1 MKRIKTLL
9 LALAASFITAT
20 AQTDEITVHNDQS
33 GRDEVIDLPEGMS
46 VSCDSLINE
55 WMAKKYLYPDTT
67 CANPDYNP
75 TFTTEEYQERL
86 RRLPVVME
94 MPYNSVVQKF
104 IDQYSGRLRR
114 TVSYALGAGNFYI
127 PIFEEALDYYGLPLE
142 LKYLPVIES
151 ALEPK
156 AKSSAGAVGLWQFML
171 ATGKRYDL
179 KVNSLIDERQDPYKS
194 SWAAARY
201 LRDLYKI
208 YRDWNLVIAAY
219 NCGPTNVNKAIHRAN
234 GVRDYWTIY
243 PYLPSETRGYVP
255 AFIAANYIM
264 NYYCEHNICP
274 MKTKIPITTD
284 TVTIMRDLHMQQVAE
299 LCNIDVE
306 AIQALNPQYRTQL
319 IPGSSGPMTLR
330 LPTETLNTF
339 IDLKDSVYNYRVDEL
354 LTRRSSVEV
363 DDRLD
368 NRSVASK
375 RRAARQQSA
384 SESSSSSRSSASKSS
399 SRKSSRSSSSK
410 SSSRSSRSSRKSKKE
425 KSSASATVR
434 KGDTLIEIAHRNGTT
449 VEKLKKKN
457 KIKGN
462 MIKPGQKL
470 KVK

>member
-20 AQTDEITVHNDQS
+20 AQTDEITVHNDQN

-354 LTRRSSVEV
+354 LTRRSCVEV

-375 RRAARQQSA
+375 RRAVRQQSA

-410 SSSRSSRSSRKSKKE
+410 SSSRSSKSSRKSKKE

-462 MIKPGQKL
+462 IIKPGQKL

>member
-20 AQTDEITVHNDQS
+20 AQTDEITVHNDQN

-274 MKTKIPITTD
+274 MKTKLPITTD

-299 LCNIDVE
+299 LCNINVE

-354 LTRRSSVEV
+354 LTRRSCVEV

-410 SSSRSSRSSRKSKKE
+410 SSSRSSRSSRKSKKV

-462 MIKPGQKL
+462 IIKPGQKL

>member
-20 AQTDEITVHNDQS
+20 AQTDEITVHNDQN

-156 AKSSAGAVGLWQFML
+156 AKSPAGAVGLWQFML

-274 MKTKIPITTD
+274 MKTKLPITTD

-330 LPTETLNTF
+330 LPTETLNMF

-354 LTRRSSVEV
+354 LTRRSCVEV

-384 SESSSSSRSSASKSS
+384 SESSSSSRRSASKSS

-410 SSSRSSRSSRKSKKE
+410 SSSRSSRSSKKSKNA

>member
-20 AQTDEITVHNDQS
+20 AQTDEITVHNDQN

-156 AKSSAGAVGLWQFML
+156 AKSPAGAVGLWQFML

-234 GVRDYWTIY
+234 GVRDYWAIY

-375 RRAARQQSA
+375 RRAVRQQSA

>member
-20 AQTDEITVHNDQS
+20 AQTDEITVHNDQN

-274 MKTKIPITTD
+274 MKTKLPITTD

-375 RRAARQQSA
+375 RRAVRQQSA
-384 SESSSSSRSSASKSS
+384 SESSSSSRRSASKSS

>member
-20 AQTDEITVHNDQS
+20 AQTDEITVHNDQN

-274 MKTKIPITTD
+274 MKTKLPITTD

-306 AIQALNPQYRTQL
+306 DIQALNPQYRTQL

>member
-9 LALAASFITAT
+9 LALAASFMTAT
-20 AQTDEITVHNDQS
+20 AQTDEITVHNDQN

-156 AKSSAGAVGLWQFML
+156 AKSPAGAVGLWQFML

-243 PYLPSETRGYVP
+243 PYLSSETRGYVP

-274 MKTKIPITTD
+274 MKTKLPITTD

-330 LPTETLNTF
+330 LPTETLNMF

-354 LTRRSSVEV
+354 LTRRSCVEV

-384 SESSSSSRSSASKSS
+384 SESSSSSRRSASKSS

-410 SSSRSSRSSRKSKKE
+410 SSSRSSRSSKKSKNA

-449 VEKLKKKN
+449 VEKLRKKN

>member
-20 AQTDEITVHNDQS
+20 AQTDEITVHNDQN

-156 AKSSAGAVGLWQFML
+156 AKSPAGAVGLWQFML

-219 NCGPTNVNKAIHRAN
+219 NCGPTNVNKAIHRAD

-274 MKTKIPITTD
+274 MKTKLPITTD

-384 SESSSSSRSSASKSS
+384 SESSSSSRSSVSKSS

-462 MIKPGQKL
+462 IIKPGQKL

>member
-9 LALAASFITAT
+9 LALAASFMTAT
-20 AQTDEITVHNDQS
+20 AQTDEITVHNDQN

-354 LTRRSSVEV
+354 LTRRSCVEV

-384 SESSSSSRSSASKSS
+384 SESSSSSRSCASKSS